1 MNQIQPLLD
10 AFRGKQLKATLI
22 LLLATP
28 LLMFWKYYA
37 TPASFDAY
45 FSIIASSHRETGALS
60 HFLCTLVLLGCVP
73 ALIVVFVFRERLRD
87 YGVGIGIGRRTLN
100 TALGLVPLFAVLGY
114 MSASD
119 PGLRAK
125 FPMNPVAGV
134 SAGSFMLH
142 IAAYLCY
149 YAGYEFFFRGF
160 LLVGLRETTGDANA
174 VLIQTLAS
182 TLAHIGSPS
191 SEAFGAIIGGLLWG
205 VLALRNRSLLSGML
219 QHYALGVALDV
230 GICFG

>member
-22 LLLATP
+22 LLLASP

-45 FSIIASSHRETGALS
+45 LAFLARSHRETGALG
-60 HFLCTLVLLGCVP
+60 HFLCTLVLLGLVP

-87 YGVGIGIGRRTLN
+87 YGVGIGIRSRTL
-100 TALGLVPLFAVLGY
+100 TSALCLVPVFAVIGY
-114 MSASD
+114 LSASD

-125 FPMNPVAGV
+125 FPLNPAAGD

-142 IAAYLCY
+142 MTAYLCF

-160 LLVGLRETTGDANA
+160 LLFGLRETVGDANA

-205 VLALRNRSLLSGML
+205 VLAIGNRSLLSGML

-230 GICFG
+230 GLCFG